1 LQIVSKKLGQWLNRG
16 PLITGRSL
24 VHDFVARRENR
35 MKVNVKF
42 FPRFKEVFQM
52 SEGEISLKTGANVR
66 DLLNLLCNTDDR
78 RSKLFDSDG
87 KTLKPNVVIRKNG
100 RFIVHLNWLDTE
112 LEENDG
118 VEILSFVSGG

>member
-1 LQIVSKKLGQWLNRG
+1 MHG
-16 PLITGRSL
+16 
-24 VHDFVARRENR
+24 FVARRDNR
-35 MKVNVKF
+35 MKINVKF
-42 FPRFKEVFQM
+42 FPRFREVFQM
-52 SEGEISLKTGANVR
+52 TEGEITLKTGANVR

-87 KTLKPNVVIRKNG
+87 KTLRPNVVIRKNG

>member
-1 LQIVSKKLGQWLNRG
+1 M
-16 PLITGRSL
+16 
-24 VHDFVARRENR
+24 HDFVARREKR

-42 FPRFKEVFQM
+42 FPRFKEAFQM
-52 SEGEISLKTGANVR
+52 SEGEISLDAGANVR

-87 KTLKPNVVIRKNG
+87 KTLRPHVVIKKNG
-100 RFIVHLNWLDTE
+100 RFIVHLNWLDTK

>member
-1 LQIVSKKLGQWLNRG
+1 MD
-16 PLITGRSL
+16 
-24 VHDFVARRENR
+24 DFVARREAR
-35 MKVNVKF
+35 MKVKVKF

-52 SEGEISLKTGANVR
+52 SEGEISLRTGANVR

-87 KTLKPNVVIRKNG
+87 RTLRPNVVIRKNG

>member
-1 LQIVSKKLGQWLNRG
+1 
-16 PLITGRSL
+16 
-24 VHDFVARRENR
+24 VHDFVARRENG
-35 MKVNVKF
+35 MKVKVKF

-52 SEGEISLKTGANVR
+52 SEGEIRLKTGANVR

-87 KTLKPNVVIRKNG
+87 KTLRPNVVIRKNG
-100 RFIVHLNWLDTE
+100 RFIVHLNWLDTK

>member
-1 LQIVSKKLGQWLNRG
+1 LQIVPKKPGQWLNRA
-16 PLITGRSL
+16 PLIKGRSL

-35 MKVNVKF
+35 MKVKVKF

-87 KTLKPNVVIRKNG
+87 TTLRPNVVIRKNG

>member
-1 LQIVSKKLGQWLNRG
+1 MQ
-16 PLITGRSL
+16 
-24 VHDFVARRENR
+24 DFVARRENT
-35 MKVNVKF
+35 MKINLKL
-42 FPRFKEVFQM
+42 FPRFREVFQM
-52 SEGEISLKTGANVR
+52 TEGEISLKAGANVR
-66 DLLNLLCNTDDR
+66 DLLSVLCDTDDR

-87 KTLKPNVVIRKNG
+87 KTLRPNVVIRKNG